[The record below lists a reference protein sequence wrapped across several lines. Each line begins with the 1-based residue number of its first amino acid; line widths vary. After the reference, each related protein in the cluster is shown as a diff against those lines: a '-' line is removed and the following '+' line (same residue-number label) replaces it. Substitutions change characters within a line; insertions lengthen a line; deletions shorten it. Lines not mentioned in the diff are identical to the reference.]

1 MGYMMKGEMR
11 KLISDTFS
19 ELIKTKDVDK
29 ITVTML
35 IGECHISRQTFYYHF
50 QDMDE
55 VMEWTVQQ
63 KGEQL
68 LEKSMKAENPD
79 EALEIFVSFFRENS
93 AQLKKFME
101 SRKRSRINKILAD
114 AISQYLRRLI
124 ERYKSPDMR
133 IDYDDMEVMLRFYA
147 YGMTGVLLYYSDKEP
162 LTREKLTGQIKK
174 ILMGEM
180 VPGRKEMIEKDG
192 HNIRKRALDE

>member
-79 EALEIFVSFFRENS
+79 EALETFVSFFRENS